1 MKNGLYHIED
11 NKIYR
16 LSLDEPMKRI
26 GIVTSDETI
35 MNIID
40 TVTEYMYCNWG
51 DCCMKEKMTWD
62 ELKKVRDE
70 IKNNAMEMIKG
81 NLGKPERN

>member
-1 MKNGLYHIED
+1 
-11 NKIYR
+11 
-16 LSLDEPMKRI
+16 
-26 GIVTSDETI
+26 